1 MYSNRNGFSL
11 FIGLNA
17 KTSNYM
23 LVDSLGPA
31 KVVMS
36 EEEDIK
42 EDDDEDM
49 NEEDDSEEEEEEE
62 ELMDDD
68 TEEVETLVIN
78 RYLFQVHFV
87 SCEYGDFNFVYY
99 LEQLKAT
106 SVPVKTSRAS
116 SRKSS
121 VSAEAP
127 TQKQRPAGRTVG
139 LQQLN
144 KDRKKDFKKMKK
156 QRKRAGEKNI
166 DSQYRQHTQTSP
178 LSIN

>member
-1 MYSNRNGFSL
+1 MIKRSLHFMNETKVICLKKNMYSNRNVFSL

-36 EEEDIK
+36 EEDIK

-62 ELMDDD
+62 LMEDD

-78 RYLFQVHFV
+78 HYLFH
-87 SCEYGDFNFVYY
+87 
-99 LEQLKAT
+99 
-106 SVPVKTSRAS
+106 
-116 SRKSS
+116 
-121 VSAEAP
+121 
-127 TQKQRPAGRTVG
+127 AGTFC
-139 LQQLN
+139 LL
-144 KDRKKDFKKMKK
+144 
-156 QRKRAGEKNI
+156 
-166 DSQYRQHTQTSP
+166 
-178 LSIN
+178 

>member
-156 QRKRAGEKNI
+156 QRKRAGEKGI
-166 DSQYRQHTQTSP
+166 KESGP
-178 LSIN
+178 LTTN

>member
-36 EEEDIK
+36 EEDIK

-62 ELMDDD
+62 LMEDD
-68 TEEVETLVIN
+68 TEEVETLVI
-78 RYLFQVHFV
+78 YHCLFHVYFV
-87 SCEYGDFNFVYY
+87 FCEYVDFNFVYY

-156 QRKRAGEKNI
+156 QRKRAGEKGI
-166 DSQYRQHTQTSP
+166 EESGP
-178 LSIN
+178 LTIN